1 MGFDGATVMILVL
14 LLLAVVL
21 VLVFLRYV
29 PLGLWVRALS
39 SGVKVKVSALIGMR
53 LRRISPHRLV
63 DTLIM
68 VRKAGLELGIPERL
82 VFRQPFPGP
91 GLGIRIIGEVTA
103 EKVRIVQD
111 ADAIYREEVDKAVE
125 AYKQENGKTPSWM
138 PNQYFAAL
146 TNMRSVGVMGDERT
160 YDYAVAL
167 RAVTTVDFMTA
178 EAAEI
183 PFEVLQTVM
192 SRIINEVKGVN
203 RVFYD
208 LTSKPPGTIEFE

>member
-68 VRKAGLELGIPERL
+68 VRKAGLDITLDQLEKHLLAGGNIERVAKAMISAQQASIPMT
-82 VFRQPFPGP
+82 F
-91 GLGIRIIGEVTA
+91 A
-103 EKVRIVQD
+103 EP
-111 ADAIYREEVDKAVE
+111 A
-125 AYKQENGKTPSWM
+125 PSIW
-138 PNQYFAAL
+138 PAA
-146 TNMRSVGVMGDERT
+146 TCCRPCR
-160 YDYAVAL
+160 
-167 RAVTTVDFMTA
+167 
-178 EAAEI
+178 
-183 PFEVLQTVM
+183 
-192 SRIINEVKGVN
+192 
-203 RVFYD
+203 
-208 LTSKPPGTIEFE
+208 

>member
-68 VRKAGLELGIPERL
+68 VRKAGLDWISLWI
-82 VFRQPFPGP
+82 
-91 GLGIRIIGEVTA
+91 
-103 EKVRIVQD
+103 
-111 ADAIYREEVDKAVE
+111 
-125 AYKQENGKTPSWM
+125 SWKS
-138 PNQYFAAL
+138 
-146 TNMRSVGVMGDERT
+146 TCW
-160 YDYAVAL
+160 
-167 RAVTTVDFMTA
+167 RAVTLSA
-178 EAAEI
+178 W
-183 PFEVLQTVM
+183 P
-192 SRIINEVKGVN
+192 R
-203 RVFYD
+203 
-208 LTSKPPGTIEFE
+208 P

>member
-68 VRKAGLELGIPERL
+68 VRKAGLESPWI
-82 VFRQPFPGP
+82 
-91 GLGIRIIGEVTA
+91 
-103 EKVRIVQD
+103 
-111 ADAIYREEVDKAVE
+111 
-125 AYKQENGKTPSWM
+125 SWKSTCWR
-138 PNQYFAAL
+138 AATL
-146 TNMRSVGVMGDERT
+146 SAWPR
-160 YDYAVAL
+160 
-167 RAVTTVDFMTA
+167 
-178 EAAEI
+178 
-183 PFEVLQTVM
+183 P
-192 SRIINEVKGVN
+192 
-203 RVFYD
+203 
-208 LTSKPPGTIEFE
+208 

>member
-68 VRKAGLELGIPERL
+68 VLQGRPGYHPGSAGKALAGG
-82 VFRQPFPGP
+82 RQH
-91 GLGIRIIGEVTA
+91 
-103 EKVRIVQD
+103 
-111 ADAIYREEVDKAVE
+111 
-125 AYKQENGKTPSWM
+125 
-138 PNQYFAAL
+138 
-146 TNMRSVGVMGDERT
+146 
-160 YDYAVAL
+160 
-167 RAVTTVDFMTA
+167 
-178 EAAEI
+178 
-183 PFEVLQTVM
+183 
-192 SRIINEVKGVN
+192 
-203 RVFYD
+203 
-208 LTSKPPGTIEFE
+208 

>member
-68 VRKAGLELGIPERL
+68 VRKAGLDITLDQL
-82 VFRQPFPGP
+82 
-91 GLGIRIIGEVTA
+91 
-103 EKVRIVQD
+103 EKHLLAGGNI
-111 ADAIYREEVDKAVE
+111 AVS
-125 AYKQENGKTPSWM
+125 YTH
-138 PNQYFAAL
+138 
-146 TNMRSVGVMGDERT
+146 
-160 YDYAVAL
+160 L
-167 RAVTTVDFMTA
+167 RAHET
-178 EAAEI
+178 
-183 PFEVLQTVM
+183 L
-192 SRIINEVKGVN
+192 
-203 RVFYD
+203 
-208 LTSKPPGTIEFE
+208 

>member
-68 VRKAGLELGIPERL
+68 VRKAGLDITLDQLEKHLLAGGNIERVAKAMISAQQASIP
-82 VFRQPFPGP
+82 
-91 GLGIRIIGEVTA
+91 
-103 EKVRIVQD
+103 
-111 ADAIYREEVDKAVE
+111 
-125 AYKQENGKTPSWM
+125 
-138 PNQYFAAL
+138 
-146 TNMRSVGVMGDERT
+146 
-160 YDYAVAL
+160 
-167 RAVTTVDFMTA
+167 MTFA
-178 EAAEI
+178 EACAI
-183 PFEVLQTVM
+183 DLAGRDVLQAVQM
-192 SRIINEVKGVN
+192 SVIPKVIE
-203 RVFYD
+203 
-208 LTSKPPGTIEFE
+208 TPPSPPSPRTASSCAPRPA